1 MDLVVESVIC
11 IGNRYECLP
20 LLVKCSTFFQGTEMV
35 RLLLLLLFLVPSFD
49 STLSRKSFSSK
60 PEVIP
65 IFSPRF
71 LSFIQKGVSG
81 GCNADDTIL
90 HHACKE
96 YAPLVEERMRLV
108 PLYPGADWRDLPNIC
123 VKLKDGRTTSKLVY
137 THHDSKSGKG
147 PGNALRGV
155 CHCVEGKQIKHRG
168 ILIVDVSY

>member
-1 MDLVVESVIC
+1 MDLVD
-11 IGNRYECLP
+11 
-20 LLVKCSTFFQGTEMV
+20 LVGFSINFFKGRKWKGHCCCCCCFCCS
-35 RLLLLLLFLVPSFD
+35 LFPSLTHWLF
-49 STLSRKSFSSK
+49 RKKSFSSK

-71 LSFIQKGVSG
+71 LPFIQKGVSG